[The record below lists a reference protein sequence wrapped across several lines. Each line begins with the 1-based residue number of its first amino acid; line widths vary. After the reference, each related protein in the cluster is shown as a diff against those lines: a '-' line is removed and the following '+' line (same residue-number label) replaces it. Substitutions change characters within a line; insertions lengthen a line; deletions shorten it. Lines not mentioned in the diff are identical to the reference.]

1 MTTAAPGNVDKV
13 TGMTSPTS
21 TRTRSLTNGHLSP
34 LRRSSTDNS
43 PAGSPRM
50 ERVQLVRGRREE
62 REKSQDL
69 EKFLRNKDRRLRQQL
84 ERSADERWR
93 RMEEQK
99 KREEERRAAVE
110 DRRRQQEDEEKV
122 RGQKLPSPL
131 SLSLYPSKCNPI

>member
-1 MTTAAPGNVDKV
+1 MSLDHGRSRADLICNCCSRQPAGVRKQPGWDQDDH
-13 TGMTSPTS
+13 S
-21 TRTRSLTNGHLSP
+21 RSRQCGQ
-34 LRRSSTDNS
+34 
-43 PAGSPRM
+43 GSPRM

-110 DRRRQQEDEEKV
+110 DRRRQQEDEEKAIP
-122 RGQKLPSPL
+122 QKTTDRPYMSD
-131 SLSLYPSKCNPI
+131 